1 MSQDL
6 VAVIPAFN
14 CGPQIAEV
22 VRGLEGSVSRVIV
35 VDDGSEDD
43 TASRARLAGA
53 EVDGLQPNRGKGVA
67 LRHGIEL
74 ALAGD
79 PAALLLLDGDGQ
91 HDPADAPKLIAEWKK
106 GGADLVIG
114 TRMDEAQ
121 SIPSARYWTNY
132 VGTRALS
139 WMTGLELSDSQS
151 GYRLLDAGLIRRLPL
166 SARGYAIETEILIK
180 AVKQGARISYAP
192 IRAIY
197 EGAVSHFRPLR
208 DTLGICFLAIYYKVY
223 DDA

>member
-1 MSQDL
+1 MRQDI

-14 CGPQIAEV
+14 CGPQIAKV
-22 VRGLEGSVSRVIV
+22 VEGLLAFVSRIIV
-35 VDDGSEDD
+35 VDDGSEDE
-43 TASRARLAGA
+43 TARRAESAGA
-53 EVDGLQPNRGKGVA
+53 EVESLHPNQGKGVA
-67 LRHGIEL
+67 LRRGVEL
-74 ALAGD
+74 ALESN
-79 PAALLLLDGDGQ
+79 PRALLLLDGDGQ
-91 HDPADAPKLIAEWKK
+91 HDPADAATLISVWEQ
-106 GGADLVIG
+106 GGGDLVIG
-114 TRMDEAQ
+114 TRMNESE
-121 SIPSARYWTNY
+121 SIPGARYWTNY
-132 VGTRALS
+132 IGTKALS

-151 GYRLLDAGLIRRLPL
+151 GYRLLDADLVRCLPL

-180 AVKQGARISYAP
+180 SVKRGARVAHAP